1 MNPKGSLFIHGQ
13 QVDTLGLGGQE
24 SFKHCCGPPSIPRPR
39 IWKEEKLL
47 LGNELVAMG
56 RKRRTGRRKRRTMR
70 VAFQGI
76 SDGGLFLQE
85 AKAAFDIPR
94 GKLTLSL
101 RTQPADYLSSW
112 MENRGWGSHFNSDVW
127 CRQQQ
132 MNVNTVNGKH
142 SFKKHKHVQPSNPV
156 KPWQNNTIWDGGST
170 APAKQLIPHRTQDF
184 LETLE
189 RLKRFRNRG

>member
-1 MNPKGSLFIHGQ
+1 MLCQMNPKGSLFIHGR

-39 IWKEEKLL
+39 IWKEEKPL
-47 LGNELVAMG
+47 LGNELAARG
-56 RKRRTGRRKRRTMR
+56 RKSRTGRRKRRTMR

-101 RTQPADYLSSW
+101 RTQPADYLSS
-112 MENRGWGSHFNSDVW
+112 
-127 CRQQQ
+127 
-132 MNVNTVNGKH
+132 
-142 SFKKHKHVQPSNPV
+142 
-156 KPWQNNTIWDGGST
+156 
-170 APAKQLIPHRTQDF
+170 
-184 LETLE
+184 
-189 RLKRFRNRG
+189 